1 MRGSR
6 FVAAL
11 LLAAAVAAACEKAA
25 QRQPGKTNPGLP
37 ETPADTIATDTA
49 GRERVYISVAQAF
62 VYGDRMA
69 EGDGSEVLTADGIVG
84 YIVGDVNGISLGSA
98 ELAPPFNSES
108 NILIADNPIEGDV
121 GNCMPVQLKAGT
133 DFRAELNLKAHPENY
148 GRKLVVMGTIT
159 NYFKTY
165 GVCSLT
171 GYEWLAEETQNNQA
185 DRLPVISATPQLI
198 RGGR

>member
-11 LLAAAVAAACEKAA
+11 LLAAAMAAACEKAA
-25 QRQPGKTNPGLP
+25 QRQPGKTTPSLP
-37 ETPADTIATDTA
+37 ENHADTIATDTA
-49 GRERVYISVAQAF
+49 GSGKAYISVAQAF

>member
-1 MRGSR
+1 MMGVRS
-6 FVAAL
+6 VAIL
-11 LLAAAVAAACEKAA
+11 FLATAVLAACEKAA
-25 QRQPGKTNPGLP
+25 QRKPEKTPPDLP
-37 ETPADTIATDTA
+37 DTPADTTAADTA
-49 GRERVYISVAQAF
+49 GSGKVYISVAQAF
-62 VYGDRMA
+62 AYGNRMA

-108 NILIADNPIEGDV
+108 NILIADNAVENDV
-121 GNCMPVQLKAGT
+121 ENCMPVQLKAGT
-133 DFRAELNLKAHPENY
+133 EFRAELNLKAHPDNY
-148 GRKLVVMGTIT
+148 GRKIVVVGTIT

-171 GYEWLAEETQNNQA
+171 GYEWLADETPDDQA
-185 DRLPVISATPQLI
+185 DRLPVVSATPQLI

>member
-25 QRQPGKTNPGLP
+25 QRQPGKTNPGSP
-37 ETPADTIATDTA
+37 ETHADTIATDTA

-133 DFRAELNLKAHPENY
+133 NFRTELNLKAHPENY